1 MKKTI
6 INPIE
11 FDYIDQYE
19 DEFSDFDCQDL
30 ECGLLVAP
38 FGDMDKTV
46 PVGIVWVEGGHW
58 GGLMYAIYNHSSHTF
73 KYFDNEKDTITYIE
87 KMYEE

>member
-11 FDYIDQYE
+11 LDYIDQYE
-19 DEFSDFDCQDL
+19 DEFLDFDCQDL
-30 ECGLLVAP
+30 EGGILVAP
-38 FGDMDKTV
+38 FGDMDKIV
-46 PVGIVWVEGGHW
+46 PVGIVSIESKNASNE
-58 GGLMYAIYNHSSHTF
+58 MYAIYNHSSHTF